1 MFVVVLLCLSVDIML
16 VYNFNVVYIRMNYN
30 DEKVC
35 KNCMFYKI
43 LNLVDVNKYI

>member
-30 DEKVC
+30 DEKVG